1 MRYEFFIAKRL
12 VAKQRQAGGF
22 SRAILNIAVAGIA
35 IGLAVM
41 IISIAVVTGFK
52 AEITRKVVGFGS
64 HIQITNYD
72 SNSSFETLPISQQNE
87 QVEALKQKPWISNLN
102 RYILKAGIVKA
113 NDYMQGVVFKGVDS
127 DYDWTFFADNLVAGS
142 ILQITDSL
150 RSDDVLVSES
160 FANVMN
166 LQCGDSFAAYFIQ
179 QPPRMRKFRI
189 AGIYNTQLEEF
200 DKMYVFADIKHLR
213 KLNNWQEGQITGF
226 EVNLSNFDKLDEHV
240 EQIEKAVISYSPDR
254 EILQVTSI
262 RNLYPGIFDWLS
274 LLDMNVWIILGLM
287 VAVTGFNMIS
297 GLLVLILERVNMIGI
312 MKSLG
317 ATNRSVRRVF
327 LYFASYLT
335 IKGLFWGNI
344 VGIILCI
351 VQKYFGIIK
360 LDPASYYVSTVPI
373 NLEILPLLLLNI
385 CTLVL
390 IVAMMIVP
398 SLIIAKIRPAET
410 VKFE

>member
-87 QVEALKQKPWISNLN
+87 QVEALKQKQGISNLN
-102 RYILKAGIVKA
+102 RYIVKAGIVKA

-240 EQIEKAVISYSPDR
+240 EQIEKAVVSYSPDR

-344 VGIILCI
+344 VGIILCV